1 MLQKSPYYAP
11 IILRAVPLWPKHARI
26 ILQLN
31 AQLEYLIVLVNV
43 LLECIAWVVTALL
56 EYIDLFPHSL

>member
-11 IILRAVPLWPKHARI
+11 IMLIAIPLCPKHAST

-31 AQLEYLIVLVNV
+31 AQLEYFIALMNV
-43 LLECIAWVVTALL
+43 LLECFT
-56 EYIDLFPHSL
+56 

>member
-11 IILRAVPLWPKHARI
+11 IILRAVPLCPKHAST

-31 AQLEYLIVLVNV
+31 AQLKYFIALTNV
-43 LLECIAWVVTALL
+43 LLECFTYVVTALL
-56 EYIDLFPHSL
+56 EYIDLYL